1 MSTPVDDNGH
11 PMLASSFLRKNPNRQ
26 YSIKTE
32 SGLSRASTATTSSN
46 SSSSSSIR
54 YPSDSTNL
62 TGFSIEQYLS
72 NTPLPPPP
80 SQQQQQQQ
88 QQQYNSLSNNNNN
101 NNNNNNMELSDDH
114 FDIIDSLNYDDVD
127 DGLIGKL
134 IYILLI
140 FGI

>member
-32 SGLSRASTATTSSN
+32 SGLSRASTTTTSSN

-80 SQQQQQQQ
+80 PQQQQQQ
-88 QQQYNSLSNNNNN
+88 QQQYHSLSNN